1 MILQKYFYCA
11 DLVQE
16 TLLLLMLKTGVLLN
30 IFVET
35 MVHVFF
41 QNYALLLSWIESWK
55 KSTFFKYFFLV
66 T

>member
-16 TLLLLMLKTGVLLN
+16 TLLLMLKTGVLLN

-41 QNYALLLSWIESWK
+41 SELCPVTFMNRKLK
-55 KSTFFKYFFLV
+55 KIDL
-66 T
+66 